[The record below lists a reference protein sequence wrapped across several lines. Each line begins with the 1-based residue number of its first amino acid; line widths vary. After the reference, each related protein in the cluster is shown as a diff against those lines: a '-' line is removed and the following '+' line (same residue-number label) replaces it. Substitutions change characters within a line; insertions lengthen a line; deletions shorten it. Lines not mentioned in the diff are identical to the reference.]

1 MGKLR
6 LTLAVGDYDITRP
19 LIDGTVTPS
28 GIDLVVV
35 TAPSPERH
43 WRMMRRREFDVCEL
57 SLGSYVAERSEY
69 GEDGGD
75 LVAVPAF
82 PHRRFR
88 HGYAFVPGTS
98 GATAPADLAG
108 GSVGLRTWQTTAG
121 IWMRGMLA
129 EHYGLDL
136 RSVRWVAQDPEDVP
150 RDLPAGLELVRA
162 PEGRTVTEMTA
173 SGELAGLLYPELPKQ
188 VLDGDGTI
196 RRLFTDPKAAEQDYY
211 RRTQIFPIMH
221 TVVLKAE
228 IANAFPWAPRALL
241 DAFTEAKRLALRRL
255 DNPRTVSLAWLRT
268 LQDEEREVLGP
279 DPWRYGWDD
288 VNEQTLATFL
298 RYSLD
303 QGVAVRQLT
312 PDELFWPATLDRI
325 PRYV

>member
-1 MGKLR
+1 MGRLR

-19 LIDGTVTPS
+19 LIDGTVVPS

-35 TAPSPERH
+35 TPPSPERH
-43 WRMMRRREFDVCEL
+43 WRMMRHREFDVCEL
-57 SLGSYVAERSEY
+57 SMGSYVAERSEY

-75 LVAVPAF
+75 LVAFPAF

-88 HGYAFVPGTS
+88 HGYVFVPGS
-98 GATAPADLAG
+98 SSATAPADLAG

-121 IWMRGMLA
+121 IWLRGMLA

-150 RDLPAGLELVRA
+150 RDLPAGLELVRV
-162 PEGRTVTEMTA
+162 PEGKLVTDMTA
-173 SGELAGLLYPELPKQ
+173 SGELAGLLYPELPQQ
-188 VLDGDGTI
+188 VRDGDGTI
-196 RRLFTDPKAAEQDYY
+196 RRLFADPKAAEQDYF
-211 RRTQIFPIMH
+211 RTTQIFPIMH
-221 TVVLKAE
+221 TVALKAE
-228 IANAFPWAPRALL
+228 IATAYPWAPRALL
-241 DAFTEAKRLALRRL
+241 DAFTEAKRLAMRRL

-298 RYSLD
+298 RYSFE
-303 QGVAVRQLT
+303 QGVAVGQLT
-312 PDELFWPATLDRI
+312 PDELFWPATMDRI
-325 PRYV
+325 PHYV

>member
-19 LIDGTVTPS
+19 LIDGTVSPS

-35 TAPSPERH
+35 TCPSPERH
-43 WRMMRRREFDVCEL
+43 WRMMRRREFDACEL

-69 GEDGGD
+69 GEDGGE

-88 HGYAFVPGTS
+88 HGYIFVPGAS
-98 GATAPADLAG
+98 GALAPADLAG

-136 RSVRWVAQDPEDVP
+136 RSVQWVAQDPEDVP
-150 RDLPAGLELVRA
+150 RDLPAGLKLTRA
-162 PEGRTVTEMTA
+162 PEGKAVTDMCA
-173 SGELAGLLYPELPKQ
+173 SGDLAGLLYPELPKQ
-188 VLDGDGTI
+188 VREGDGTI
-196 RRLFTDPKAAEQDYY
+196 RRLFTDPKAAEQAYY

-221 TVVLKAE
+221 LVALKAE
-228 IANAFPWAPRALL
+228 IAAAYPWAPRAML
-241 DAFTEAKRLALRRL
+241 DAFTEAKRLAMRRL
-255 DNPRTVSLAWLRT
+255 ENPRTVSLAWLRT
-268 LQDEEREVLGP
+268 LQDEERELLGP
-279 DPWRYGWDD
+279 DPWRYGMDD
-288 VNEQTLATFL
+288 VNEQALRTFL
-298 RYSLD
+298 GYALE
-303 QGVAVRQLT
+303 QGVAVRQLA
-312 PDELFWPATLDRI
+312 PGELFWPATLDRI